1 MTADP
6 KPHFFARHRFLSVV
20 GALLLIAVFALVI
33 KITHDDIESNQR
45 QKALEPFYT
54 PPSPLPA
61 GSPGEIISQEPL
73 DVTIPGG
80 GQGVR
85 ILYLSE
91 QSDGTMVA
99 SSGMVFYPAGPA
111 PSAKRKVVAW
121 AHGTVGMA
129 DECAPSRTDDPIGDM
144 TWLSGMLSRGW
155 VVAATDYAGLGTPGT
170 GHYLVGRDEARD
182 VINSVRAAQKIEAAQ
197 AGSDYVVWGHSQGGH
212 AALFTAMESPSYAP
226 ELNLVA
232 TAAAAP
238 AAEMATLISGQYQ
251 SAAGWVIGPEVLV
264 AWPGVY
270 PDISID
276 DVTTSS
282 GLKRYEAVANDC
294 IEKAGEEGLIRKQL
308 GQDFFK
314 ANPVEFPA
322 WYDAAT
328 METPSVLPPSQPL
341 LIAQGLSDRVVLPD
355 TTMLYVQR
363 SCDAGANLSAIWLGA
378 TGHQVTAKVAG
389 PTVTIWLD
397 DRFQGKPTSPVCGQI
412 LPVQPAKPVAPPT
425 TVQAATPVPPPKSA
439 QAATRTPA
447 PGS

>member
-1 MTADP
+1 MTADS
-6 KPHFFARHRFLSVV
+6 KRHFIARHP
-20 GALLLIAVFALVI
+20 LLTIAGLLMLIAVFAI
-33 KITHDDIESNQR
+33 AIFIARDIIESNER
-45 QKALEPFYT
+45 QKTLEPFYT
-54 PPSPLPA
+54 PPSPLPV

-73 DVTIPGG
+73 DVAIPGG
-80 GQGVR
+80 GKGVR
-85 ILYLSE
+85 ILYLSQ

-99 SSGMVFYPAGPA
+99 SSGMVFYPAGSPPA
-111 PSAKRKVVAW
+111 AKRKVVAW
-121 AHGTVGMA
+121 AHGTAGMG
-129 DECAPSRTDDPIGDM
+129 DECAPSRTENPISDM

-155 VVAATDYAGLGTPGT
+155 VVTATDYAGLGTPGT
-170 GHYLVGRDEARD
+170 EHYLVGRDEARD
-182 VINSVRAAQKIEAAQ
+182 VINSVRAAQRIETAQ
-197 AGSDYVVWGHSQGGH
+197 AGSDYAVWGHSQGGH

-238 AAEMATLISGQYQ
+238 AAEMPTLISEQYQ
-251 SAAGWVIGPEVLV
+251 SVAGWVIGPEVLV

-282 GLKRYEAVANDC
+282 GLKSYEAMANDC
-294 IEKAGEEGLIRKQL
+294 LQKAGEEGLIRKKL

-314 ANPVEFPA
+314 ANPAEFPA
-322 WYDAAT
+322 WYSAAT
-328 METPSVLPPSQPL
+328 RETPSVLPPSQPL
-341 LIAQGLSDRVVLPD
+341 LIAQGLADQVVLPD

-378 TGHQVTAKVAG
+378 TSHQVTAKVAG
-389 PTVTIWLD
+389 PTVTMWLD

-412 LPVQPAKPVAPPT
+412 LPVQPATPVPPPT
-425 TVQAATPVPPPKSA
+425 TVQAAIHM
-439 QAATRTPA
+439 PA